1 MKKGFKI
8 AIASVT
14 ALVLAGGLATSIVL
28 NISMNKKVFV
38 VNFFVFLR
46 FYTTKTT
53 FLEIYLVKNNI
64 NVDKCVQK
72 SIIRLR

>member
-28 NISMNKKVFV
+28 NISMNKDINK
-38 VNFFVFLR
+38 
-46 FYTTKTT
+46 
-53 FLEIYLVKNNI
+53 LEKIVW
-64 NVDKCVQK
+64 
-72 SIIRLR
+72 